1 MNSSQSRGYKR
12 LEALLAAGEC
22 VLLDGGV
29 GSEVARRTGSTPG
42 DPWALYDHATEV
54 LEVHRQYAAADCDVI
69 TTHTWGLLGSTAT
82 ARGRR
87 PGRTGLPAWTVA
99 TRDAVDVARRGIAA
113 AERTG
118 QCAVAFSLNDADPL
132 LLGERSVLELLW
144 SVKRPDLVLIETLE
158 DTPSPDLLGAIAEVT
173 ASDMPVWVSFRR
185 VGRWPDEAS
194 GELTSALSRLAGV
207 GVRAVLIN
215 CVPVDRATEALA
227 ELVASTTLPVGCY
240 PSLGGGVDP
249 ARYGEVSAEWL
260 ARGARII
267 GGCCGV
273 GPAHI
278 AAVREKLARGIARV
292 GERGP
297 RAD

>member
-1 MNSSQSRGYKR
+1 MNSNDSWGYKR

-29 GSEVARRTGSTPG
+29 GSEIARRTGATPG
-42 DPWALYDHATEV
+42 DPWALYDHGPEV
-54 LEVHRQYAAADCDVI
+54 LEVHRQYAAVGCDVI
-69 TTHTWGLLGSTAT
+69 TTHTWGLLGSTTT

-113 AERTG
+113 AGRTG
-118 QCAVAFSLNDADPL
+118 QCAVAFSLNDADPM

-185 VGRWPDEAS
+185 VDRSPDEAS
-194 GELTSALSRLAGV
+194 TGLGPALARLAEA
-207 GVRAVLIN
+207 GVRAVLVN
-215 CVPVDRATEALA
+215 CVPVDHVSQALA
-227 ELVASTTLPVGCY
+227 EIVTSTTLPAGCY
-240 PSLGGGVDP
+240 PSLGRNLDP
-249 ARYGEVSAEWL
+249 ARFGELSAEWL
-260 ARGARII
+260 AQGARII

-278 AAVREKLARGIARV
+278 AAVRENLARGAELAGGR
-292 GERGP
+292 P
-297 RAD
+297 RAH

>member
-1 MNSSQSRGYKR
+1 MNSNDSRGYKC

-29 GSEVARRTGSTPG
+29 GSEIARRTGATPG

-54 LEVHRQYAAADCDVI
+54 VEVHRQYAAAGCDVVS
-69 TTHTWGLLGSTAT
+69 THTWGLLGSTVT
-82 ARGRR
+82 MRGRR

-99 TRDAVDVARRGIAA
+99 ARDAVDVARRGIAA
-113 AERTG
+113 AGRTG

-158 DTPSPDLLGAIAEVT
+158 NTPSPDLLGAIAEVA

-185 VGRWPDEAS
+185 VGPWPDEGPS
-194 GELTSALSRLAGV
+194 GLAQALLRLAEA
-207 GVRAVLIN
+207 GVRAVLVN
-215 CVPVDRATEALA
+215 CVPVDRASQALA
-227 ELVASTTLPVGCY
+227 ELLASTTLPAGCY
-240 PSLGGGVDP
+240 PSLGRGVD
-249 ARYGEVSAEWL
+249 ATRFGEISAEWL
-260 ARGARII
+260 AQGARII

-278 AAVREKLARGIARV
+278 AAVREKLARGVVLAGGR
-292 GERGP
+292 P
-297 RAD
+297 RAH